1 MSTVT
6 ELPTGT
12 WQIDPAATTVTVTV
26 KKFGGL
32 MTVPATLEVTA
43 GTISVDEQHRVVDV
57 AVSTDAASYRSK
69 NSKRNEHVISKDFL
83 DSDRYPTITFETD
96 SVAERGDG
104 YQTTG
109 TVTVKGNRTPVE
121 VTIDS
126 VAVGVDTAT
135 FTATTTVDRLA
146 LGVDK
151 MPAFVIGKD
160 LVIEVAATA
169 QRST

>member
-1 MSTVT
+1 
-6 ELPTGT
+6 
-12 WQIDPAATTVTVTV
+12 
-26 KKFGGL
+26 
-32 MTVPATLEVTA
+32 
-43 GTISVDEQHRVVDV
+43 
-57 AVSTDAASYRSK
+57 
-69 NSKRNEHVISKDFL
+69 
-83 DSDRYPTITFETD
+83 
-96 SVAERGDG
+96 
-104 YQTTG
+104 
-109 TVTVKGNRTPVE
+109 VKGNRTPVE

-126 VAVGVDTAT
+126 VAVGADTAT